1 MHSQASKYQFFGYNN
16 LINKLLNEEG
26 DIMDDI
32 VESNEVVQFKDG
44 DFILDVKI
52 SSKGKTVWLN
62 QVLTAI
68 ESIYFLNSCF
78 LLCVWVWISIHEW
91 WDGTSQGIVFI

>member
-1 MHSQASKYQFFGYNN
+1 MN
-16 LINKLLNEEG
+16 
-26 DIMDDI
+26 DI

-68 ESIYFLNSCF
+68 ESIYFLYSCF
-78 LLCVWVWISIHEW
+78 LLCV
-91 WDGTSQGIVFI
+91 

>member
-1 MHSQASKYQFFGYNN
+1 MLLFCNIRNCILKHQSTNFLDIIIYM
-16 LINKLLNEEG
+16 KLLNEEG
-26 DIMDDI
+26 DVMNDI

-44 DFILDVKI
+44 DFIIDVKI

-78 LLCVWVWISIHEW
+78 LLCV
-91 WDGTSQGIVFI
+91 